1 MISNINQR
9 KVRIKSVAEAY
20 RIAKTHNTKIDE
32 KQFFDSIGVGYIPVS
47 TGESYV
53 HPIVKYFKKRER
65 K

>member
-32 KQFFDSIGVGYIPVS
+32 KQFIIEIMKKWGVTRRTAKEYILVGGS
-47 TGESYV
+47 VDTF
-53 HPIVKYFKKRER
+53 II
-65 K
+65 